1 MPAQAARRGHLGERD
16 QRELSAR
23 LSQHKRLPTRAS
35 WSEIPVR
42 AVAKKLVSG
51 ACPRAGTRF
60 VPILSCILSYIP
72 YVYLVE
78 TTLTIRLSAKH
89 REALRRRAAAEKRSE
104 SALVRDLIDRE
115 INRGFDF
122 NRVRHLVGSIAG
134 SPKHW
139 AKDPWRKHIRQ
150 RNWRR

>member
-1 MPAQAARRGHLGERD
+1 M
-16 QRELSAR
+16 
-23 LSQHKRLPTRAS
+23 
-35 WSEIPVR
+35 
-42 AVAKKLVSG
+42 
-51 ACPRAGTRF
+51 
-60 VPILSCILSYIP
+60 
-72 YVYLVE
+72 E
-78 TTLTIRLSAKH
+78 TTLTIRLSAKQ
-89 REALRRRAAAEKRSE
+89 REMLKRRAAAEKRSE

-122 NRVRHLVGSIAG
+122 NRVRHLVGSIAS